1 MHAISKKR
9 GEIRFAKKI
18 ALNQVITTFLQRKK
32 RAYIPAWLQVHV
44 FYELGQKVIDF
55 ILQTRNHQR
64 ELQKLVQILF
74 DGLIFFALLD
84 YRNKKILTNSE

>member
-1 MHAISKKR
+1 MHKCMQSAKK
-9 GEIRFAKKI
+9 GGKFGLQKI

-55 ILQTRNHQR
+55 ILQTRNHHGEQQTIGSNPFR
-64 ELQKLVQILF
+64 RINFLCTF
-74 DGLIFFALLD
+74 GL
-84 YRNKKILTNSE
+84 

>member
-1 MHAISKKR
+1 M
-9 GEIRFAKKI
+9 
-18 ALNQVITTFLQRKK
+18 
-32 RAYIPAWLQVHV
+32 HV

-74 DGLIFFALLD
+74 DRLIFFALLD
-84 YRNKKILTNSE
+84 NIETKNTYILIRTNSEKLSGTKICIKK